1 MNQSLWIFVIVVS
14 AISLIGSAL
23 VVVHFYRLVKSRED
37 HTGMPQEEKSTGKK
51 WGYLLL
57 WSLFYCAIGG
67 MIMVQYDRGMADREF
82 VLVPVV
88 FMVIGSAMGRKAVK
102 RRRFATAVT
111 TAVVVGKEPRGSSQD
126 RTYAPIYE
134 FYAEGAKHRITSESS
149 TNSSFGSGFLSV
161 SVGEEVELHYIPGR
175 PDKIYVPKEQRGTW
189 FFVWIFRFI
198 GVGFPVIALAGPFL
212 RSWLK

>member
-1 MNQSLWIFVIVVS
+1 
-14 AISLIGSAL
+14 
-23 VVVHFYRLVKSRED
+23 
-37 HTGMPQEEKSTGKK
+37 MPQEEKSTGKK
-51 WGYLLL
+51 WGYFLL
-57 WSLFYCAIGG
+57 WSLFYCAIGAI
-67 MIMVQYDRGMADREF
+67 MMVQYERGMADREWGDIFF

-88 FMVIGSAMGRKAVK
+88 FMLIGSAMWRKAAK

-111 TAVVVGKEPRGSSQD
+111 TAVVVDKEPRGSSQN
-126 RTYAPIYE
+126 RTYAPVYE

-161 SVGEEVELHYIPGR
+161 SVGEEVELYYIPGH

-212 RSWLK
+212 RGWMK